1 MNPKELAYWY
11 WLTDVR
17 GIGPIISKKLVDEFG
32 TPVQVF
38 GTVKSEIVLRTGIR
52 DSLADNIDHSKNNI
66 ERYVRLAENQIRVAE
81 IVNGH
86 ILTCADSPYSKFYRN
101 HNGDRALP
109 AVIHAIG
116 DIGFLSEHTFAVV
129 GSRSASEDAKKEA
142 YELARNLAT
151 AGFPVASGLALGID
165 TMAHRGA
172 LEARGRTIAV
182 LGCGADVK
190 YPFENATLYDSI
202 AEKGLIIS
210 EFPFGTRPTSENLRK
225 RNRTIIAI
233 SQAVVVVQCSLRS
246 GAMIAARFAAQ
257 QKKPIFTFRYGETT
271 DNSGGDWLISKSL
284 AVQLDKPTAEGFLH
298 ALDSYQGTE
307 ANVDKMFSEIWPKKP
322 RKEKSTMK
330 TDKSKKSKRGVTAAP
345 AESSGQA
352 QRSEILQSRMV
363 VEGSVG
369 QQTSANQ
376 VDEAF
381 HFKLGDSV
389 MHSTF
394 GKGKIVNIVR
404 SGSDYQVTVRF
415 SEKKLRTLSWQYA
428 NLTKL

>member
-1 MNPKELAYWY
+1 MNPEELAYWY

-32 TPVQVF
+32 TPTQVF
-38 GTVKSEIVLRTGIR
+38 STAKSEIVLRTGIR

-86 ILTCADSPYSKFYRN
+86 ILTCADSPYSEFYKN

-116 DIGFLSEHTFAVV
+116 NIGCLSEHTFAVV
-129 GSRSASEDAKKEA
+129 GTRSASEDAKKEA
-142 YELARNLAT
+142 YELAHNLAT

-172 LEARGRTIAV
+172 LEAGGSTIAV

-190 YPFENATLYDSI
+190 YPLENATLYNSI
-202 AEKGLIIS
+202 VEKGLIIS

-233 SQAVVVVQCSLRS
+233 SQAVVVVQCSLQS
-246 GAMIAARFAAQ
+246 GAMIAARFATQ
-257 QKKPIFTFRYGETT
+257 QKKPIFTFRYGEMT

-284 AVQLDKPTAEGFLH
+284 AVKLENPSVDGFLH
-298 ALDSYQGTE
+298 ALNSYQGTE
-307 ANVDKMFSEIWPKKP
+307 ANVDRIFSEIWPKKP
-322 RKEKSTMK
+322 RKEKSAMK
-330 TDKSKKSKRGVTAAP
+330 TDKSKKPDRRVTAAP

-352 QRSEILQSRMV
+352 QRSEVLQSRMV
-363 VEGSVG
+363 LGGSVG

-376 VDEAF
+376 VNEAF

-389 MHSTF
+389 SHPTF
-394 GKGKIVNIVR
+394 GKGEIVNIVR
-404 SGSDYQVTVRF
+404 IGSDYQVTVRF

>member
-1 MNPKELAYWY
+1 MNPEELAYWY

-32 TPVQVF
+32 TPAQVF
-38 GTVKSEIVLRTGIR
+38 GTAKSEIVLRTGIR
-52 DSLADNIDHSKNNI
+52 HSLADNIDHSKNNI
-66 ERYVRLAENQIRVAE
+66 ERYVRLAENQVRVAE

-129 GSRSASEDAKKEA
+129 GTRRASEDAKEEA
-142 YELARNLAT
+142 YELAHNLAT

-172 LEARGRTIAV
+172 LEAGGRTIAV

-190 YPFENATLYDSI
+190 YPLENATLYNSI

-233 SQAVVVVQCSLRS
+233 SQAVVVAQCSLQS
-246 GAMIAARFAAQ
+246 GAMIAARFACTLLTAIKERKLTLTKCSPKYGPRSLG
-257 QKKPIFTFRYGETT
+257 KK
-271 DNSGGDWLISKSL
+271 KS
-284 AVQLDKPTAEGFLH
+284 A
-298 ALDSYQGTE
+298 
-307 ANVDKMFSEIWPKKP
+307 
-322 RKEKSTMK
+322 MK
-330 TDKSKKSKRGVTAAP
+330 TDKSKKSKRRVTAAP

-363 VEGSVG
+363 LEGSIG
-369 QQTSANQ
+369 QQTSVNQ

-389 MHSTF
+389 MHPTF
-394 GKGKIVNIVR
+394 GKGEIVNIVR
-404 SGSDYQVTVRF
+404 SGSDCQVTIRF